1 MAIEVAHIDGWVLMS
16 PQGNIGPVG
25 GRWLIDVGDFAAT
38 HTDGVKENSRF
49 EELSVGYVRP
59 DIGSS
64 SMLLMS
70 CKFHKVVIVNN
81 ESAPR
86 NISFCMNFL
95 EADDVN
101 LVCTADC

>member
-16 PQGNIGPVG
+16 RQGSIGPVG
-25 GRWLIDVGDFAAT
+25 GRWLIDVDDFVAT
-38 HTDGVKENSRF
+38 HTDGVKESSRF

-64 SMLLMS
+64 YMLLMS
-70 CKFHKVVIVNN
+70 CKCHEVVIVNS
-81 ESAPR
+81 ESAPG

-95 EADDVN
+95 EADDVH
-101 LVCTADC
+101 LVCSADC